1 MSANLDQ
8 LRAFIAVAEAGHFT
22 RAAERLNIAQS
33 SLSATVQRLESE
45 LGVRLFERHT
55 RGCRLSEAGAVL
67 LDSARRMTQE
77 WSRMEAGASDFRRT
91 GRGRLS
97 IAAPSIQCAL
107 LLPGLLRT
115 FSQAFPGVRVEIH
128 DVAEQEVHELVRT
141 GVADLGIATQIDGR
155 TDLAATPFYTDD
167 YVLALAPGHPLARR
181 KAVEWAALKDQL
193 VIGPL
198 AGNPVR
204 RRLDDV
210 LITKGLALNYAHEV
224 SLPWTMVGMVR
235 EGFGVAVLTMAVRP
249 LIDWYGLQIRPLIRP
264 TISRTLVLLKAPGRA
279 LDSPAS
285 GFRAQLLGLRYPT
298 APSGEPRQPLV

>member
-1 MSANLDQ
+1 MAANLDQ

-55 RGCRLSEAGAVL
+55 RGCRLSDAGAAL

-77 WSRMEAGASDFRRT
+77 WSRMETGASDFRKAV
-91 GRGRLS
+91 RGRLS
-97 IAAPSIQCAL
+97 IAAPSVQCAL

-115 FSQAFPGVRVEIH
+115 FSQSFPGVRVEIH
-128 DVAEQEVHELVRT
+128 DVAEQEVHERVRT
-141 GVADLGIATQIDGR
+141 GVADLGIATHTDGR
-155 TDLAATPFYTDD
+155 TDLVATPFYTDD
-167 YVLALAPGHPLARR
+167 YVLALPPAHPLARR
-181 KAVEWAALKDQL
+181 KSVEWTALKGER

-210 LITKGLALNYAHEV
+210 LIAQGLALDYAHEV
-224 SLPWTMVGMVR
+224 SLPWTMVGMVH

-249 LIDWYGLQIRPLIRP
+249 LIDWYQLQARPLARP
-264 TISRTLVLLKAPGRA
+264 TINRTLVLLKAPERA
-279 LDSPAS
+279 LDSPAAA
-285 GFRAQLLGLRYPT
+285 FRAQLLGLRSPAAT
-298 APSGEPRQPLV
+298 PGQPRQPLV